1 MGAGVLPVTIHNGKL
16 HFLVG
21 QEEQDNK
28 WSDFGGSSDNYETP
42 LQTAL
47 REGYEELNGY
57 YGTMNE
63 FKQLVKNNTLLK
75 LKNTEGYTTFIVK
88 VPYDDNFPSYF
99 NNHHK
104 FMKNYF
110 PHLIDK
116 NGFFEKRQIKWMTI
130 AEMKENKNQFRSH
143 YKPIVE
149 NTIYNEKYLLNR
161 IE

>member
-1 MGAGVLPVTIHNGKL
+1 MGAGILPVSLYKNKL
-16 HFLVG
+16 YFLFG
-21 QEEQDNK
+21 QEEQEHK
-28 WSDFGGSSDNYETP
+28 WSDFGGGCNTDETP

-63 FKQLVKNNTLLK
+63 FKQLVKNNTLLRV
-75 LKNTEGYTTFIVK
+75 NVNGYTTIIVK

-99 NNHHK
+99 NNQHK
-104 FMKNYF
+104 FMKTHF

-130 AEMKENKNQFRSH
+130 AEMKESKIQFRSH
-143 YKPIVE
+143 YKAIVE
-149 NTIYNEKYLLNR
+149 NTISNESFILKNIR
-161 IE
+161 